1 MKTRDIARIESA
13 LGVTLPEDYRGFLL
27 SERRDDSIDETS
39 VLDDPDA
46 IVDLTQAYRKGFEG
60 LQPWPQR
67 YVYAGDEADA
77 CPYFVD
83 CDTGE
88 FCRSD
93 KGNLSRAMLER
104 HSSFSAFLE
113 ERLSRPSIDED
124 ATQDTWMDKLRF
136 YRLAIIML
144 LLWFIVLPLVLV
156 LLTQGFKAIFRN

>member
-27 SERRDDSIDETS
+27 SERRVDRIDETS
-39 VLDDPDA
+39 VLDTPDA
-46 IVDLTQAYRKGFEG
+46 IVDLTQTYRKGFEG

-77 CPYFVD
+77 CPYLVD
-83 CDTGE
+83 CETGE

-104 HSSFSAFLE
+104 YTSFSAFLE
-113 ERLSRPSIDED
+113 KRTSRPSTDED
-124 ATQDTWMDKLRF
+124 ATQDTWMDKLSF

-156 LLTQGFKAIFRN
+156 LLTQGFKVVFSN